1 MLIPLHL
8 IPVPSDEPVGFGDPG
23 HTQRGQAGLMIA
35 PGWHL
40 GDVRELGLSVSG
52 PANGSVRTADLMR
65 FGQLMAD
72 AGLPLQPTRML
83 YDRAYAYD
91 RLAEG
96 HASDHAPLRELAL
109 ELFEAYQG
117 AGEWIGLVH

>member
-8 IPVPSDEPVGFGDPG
+8 IPVPSDEPAGFAEPG
-23 HTQRGQAGLMIA
+23 HAARVPNGLKLA

-40 GDVRELGLSVSG
+40 GDVRELGLGIATATG
-52 PANGSVRTADLMR
+52 PVRTADLMR

-83 YDRAYAYD
+83 YDRSYAYD

-96 HASDHAPLRELAL
+96 HASEHPSLSELAL